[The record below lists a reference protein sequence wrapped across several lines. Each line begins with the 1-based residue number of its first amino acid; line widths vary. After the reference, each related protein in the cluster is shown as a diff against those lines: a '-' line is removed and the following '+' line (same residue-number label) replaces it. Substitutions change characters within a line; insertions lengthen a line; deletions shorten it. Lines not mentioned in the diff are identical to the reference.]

1 MDNTVFIIDD
11 DPAIRDSLSLL
22 LGLHGYRTLVFA
34 DATGFLSTYRQ
45 DWYGCILLDLRMP
58 HMDGLKLQQELMER
72 GCILPVII
80 ITGHGDV
87 SSAREAFRAQAI
99 DFLEKPLD
107 QERLIQAIEEG
118 FKAQSDR
125 RNLVETKTRLSGRLS
140 ELTPREREVME
151 LVVAGNHNRHIAG
164 KLGISVRTVEVH
176 KARMMT
182 KLGATS
188 VSQLVHLSLGME
200 HLLD

>member
-1 MDNTVFIIDD
+1 M
-11 DPAIRDSLSLL
+11 
-22 LGLHGYRTLVFA
+22 
-34 DATGFLSTYRQ
+34 
-45 DWYGCILLDLRMP
+45 
-58 HMDGLKLQQELMER
+58 
-72 GCILPVII
+72 
-80 ITGHGDV
+80 

-125 RNLVETKTRLSGRLS
+125 RNQVETKTRLSGRLS

-151 LVVAGNHNRHIAG
+151 LVVAGNHNRHIAA

-182 KLGATS
+182 KLEHPAYPSWFTSAWVWSICLIRHAT
-188 VSQLVHLSLGME
+188 LG
-200 HLLD
+200 

>member
-34 DATGFLSTYRQ
+34 DAMGFLSTYRSV
-45 DWYGCILLDLRMP
+45 WYGCILLDLRMP
-58 HMDGLKLQQELMER
+58 HMDGLALQRELVARQCCMP
-72 GCILPVII
+72 III

-107 QERLIQAIEEG
+107 QERLIHAIEEG
-118 FKAQSDR
+118 FKVQTNR
-125 RNLVETKTRLSGRLS
+125 REEVENRTRLSSRLA

-151 LVVAGNHNRHIAG
+151 LVVAGDHNRHIAA

-176 KARMMT
+176 KSRMMT
-182 KLGATS
+182 KLGTS
-188 VSQLVHLSLGME
+188 SISQLVHLSLG
-200 HLLD
+200 LDHHS